1 MEIRI
6 EKKTALMVLTAI
18 KPIAQAIVELADSL
32 ADENPTLVVASAS
45 TADTATKAEEK
56 KESSAPKKAY
66 TLTEVRAFLTQKVRT
81 GYGDQVKTLVKK
93 YGDGTLSSV
102 KSENYKDLLSDA
114 MFTCREPITKDEV
127 KARIKELR
135 ENGFEKE
142 LPALFEH
149 CGATSLADLA
159 PEHFASFM
167 RDAWRLDHE

>member
-18 KPIAQAIVELADSL
+18 KPVAQAIIELADSL
-32 ADENPTLVVASAS
+32 ADENPTLV
-45 TADTATKAEEK
+45 DTTEK
-56 KESSAPKKAY
+56 KESSAPKKVY
-66 TLTEVRAFLTQKVRT
+66 TLTEVRTFLTQKVRD
-81 GYGDQVKTLVKK
+81 GYRDQVKALVKK
-93 YGDGTLSSV
+93 YGDGMLSSV
-102 KSENYKDLLSDA
+102 KSENYEDLLSDV

-149 CGATSLADLA
+149 CGATSLADLE